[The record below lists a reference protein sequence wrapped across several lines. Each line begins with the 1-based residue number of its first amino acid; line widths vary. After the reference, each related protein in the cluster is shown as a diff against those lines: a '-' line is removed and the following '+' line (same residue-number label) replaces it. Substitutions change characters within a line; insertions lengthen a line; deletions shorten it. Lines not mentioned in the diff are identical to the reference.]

1 MNELLLQSVEIIT
14 LIIISG
20 WLSMIETALQ
30 ETLHGK
36 IEKLANDSGENPKK
50 VLEMTESPEKYLSA
64 ARIGRTA
71 AEIFSGVLAVIF
83 AEKFS
88 IAVSIIIFFAMIL
101 FGRVLPIKYAV
112 QMPEEVLL
120 KNYKLF
126 VAVKNILS
134 PCEKIFSKIA
144 DVIMIIIGR
153 DEKISDAAV
162 EDEVKDLIEQ
172 GTESGVFEESERE
185 MVDKIFYLSDQ
196 NVYSLMTPRLQI
208 VWLDLN
214 DSIEQNLK
222 TVRENPQNIFL
233 VGAGSLDECRGVIY
247 AKDLLDA
254 TLDNKIELENLIKK
268 PVFVPRTMEIFRV
281 VEKFKNTGESSAIVN
296 DEYGGVIGFITLDDI
311 SKEIVGLTEVEKFIP
326 QKNNSWLVNG
336 LCDIDDFKK
345 KFKFETLP
353 NEERDHFQTMGGF
366 LTSRFGYIPKVG
378 EKKDWDNLR
387 FEVLKMD
394 GARIDKIL
402 ITELE
407 K

>member
-1 MNELLLQSVEIIT
+1 MNELLLQSVEVIA

-50 VLEMTESPEKYLSA
+50 VLEMIESPEKYLSA
-64 ARIGRTA
+64 ARIGRTT
-71 AEIFSGVLAVIF
+71 AEILAGVLAVVL
-83 AEKFS
+83 AEKIS
-88 IAVSIIIFFAMIL
+88 IVASVVLVFAAIL
-101 FGRVLPIKYAV
+101 FGRVLPIKYAMQV
-112 QMPEEVLL
+112 PEEILL

-126 VAVKNILS
+126 AAVKNILS
-134 PCEKIFSKIA
+134 PCEKIFSKTA

-222 TVRENPQNIFL
+222 TVL
-233 VGAGSLDECRGVIY
+233 
-247 AKDLLDA
+247 
-254 TLDNKIELENLIKK
+254 
-268 PVFVPRTMEIFRV
+268 
-281 VEKFKNTGESSAIVN
+281 
-296 DEYGGVIGFITLDDI
+296 
-311 SKEIVGLTEVEKFIP
+311 
-326 QKNNSWLVNG
+326 
-336 LCDIDDFKK
+336 
-345 KFKFETLP
+345 
-353 NEERDHFQTMGGF
+353 
-366 LTSRFGYIPKVG
+366 
-378 EKKDWDNLR
+378 
-387 FEVLKMD
+387 
-394 GARIDKIL
+394 
-402 ITELE
+402 
-407 K
+407 